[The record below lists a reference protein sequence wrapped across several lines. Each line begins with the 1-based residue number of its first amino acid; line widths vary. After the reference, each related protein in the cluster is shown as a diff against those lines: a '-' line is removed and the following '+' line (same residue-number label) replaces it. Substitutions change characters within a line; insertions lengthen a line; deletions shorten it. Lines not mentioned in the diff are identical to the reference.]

1 MRHFYVYI
9 LSSKSRVLYTG
20 ITDDIYRRT
29 WEHKNDIN
37 SGFTRDYKVH
47 RLVYYEAFKYV
58 NNAINREKKIK
69 GWLRQKKIALI
80 EAENPTWEDLIAGW
94 FEGKQVLRFAQD
106 DKFVLQDED
115 LKNRVSVVV
124 TGSPLNYSPLN
135 YSPMNYLPM
144 NYKTVQLSFDSGTA
158 TLTLNRPDKRN
169 AISYELIDDLIRALE
184 EVQNSTAR
192 VLILTG
198 AGKAFCSGMDLDNL
212 KALIGRNPEQNLED
226 SRTMVSLFRSLYE
239 FPKPT
244 IAAVNGAAIAG
255 GTGLAFLCDFTL
267 AVPEA
272 KFGYTEVRI
281 GFVPAIVS
289 TFLLRQV
296 GEKIARDLLLTGRI
310 FDAQEAVK
318 IGLVNEI
325 VPSDKLLQRAR
336 ELASQLTENSPLSLF
351 NTKRLLNDHA
361 RAELDS
367 QIEAAVR
374 ENAGIRES
382 ADFREGVE
390 SFLEKRK
397 PKWTGR

>member
-1 MRHFYVYI
+1 M
-9 LSSKSRVLYTG
+9 T
-20 ITDDIYRRT
+20 
-29 WEHKNDIN
+29 
-37 SGFTRDYKVH
+37 
-47 RLVYYEAFKYV
+47 
-58 NNAINREKKIK
+58 
-69 GWLRQKKIALI
+69 
-80 EAENPTWEDLIAGW
+80 
-94 FEGKQVLRFAQD
+94 
-106 DKFVLQDED
+106 
-115 LKNRVSVVV
+115 
-124 TGSPLNYSPLN
+124 
-135 YSPMNYLPM
+135 
-144 NYKTVQLSFDSGTA
+144 YKTVQLAFDSHTA
-158 TLTLNRPDKRN
+158 ILTLDRPDKRN
-169 AISYELIDDLIRALE
+169 AISYELIEDLIRALD
-184 EVQNSTAR
+184 EVNQSQAR

-198 AGKAFCSGMDLDNL
+198 AGRAFCSGMDLDNL
-212 KALIGRNPEQNLED
+212 KSLIGRTPEQNLED

-310 FDAQEAVK
+310 FNASEA
-318 IGLVNEI
+318 IRMGLVNEI
-325 VPSDKLLQRAR
+325 VPPEKLLDRAR
-336 ELASQLTENSPLSLF
+336 ELAAQLAENSPLSLLL
-351 NTKRLLNDHA
+351 TKRLLTEHA
-361 RAELDS
+361 RAEIDA

-382 ADFREGVE
+382 ADFREGIS

-397 PKWTGR
+397 PKWMGR

>member
-1 MRHFYVYI
+1 
-9 LSSKSRVLYTG
+9 
-20 ITDDIYRRT
+20 
-29 WEHKNDIN
+29 
-37 SGFTRDYKVH
+37 
-47 RLVYYEAFKYV
+47 
-58 NNAINREKKIK
+58 
-69 GWLRQKKIALI
+69 
-80 EAENPTWEDLIAGW
+80 
-94 FEGKQVLRFAQD
+94 
-106 DKFVLQDED
+106 
-115 LKNRVSVVV
+115 
-124 TGSPLNYSPLN
+124 
-135 YSPMNYLPM
+135 M
-144 NYKTVQLSFDSGTA
+144 NYKTLQLAFDA
-158 TLTLNRPDKRN
+158 AVAVIILNRPDKRN

-184 EVQNSTAR
+184 EVGNSPAR

-198 AGKAFCSGMDLDNL
+198 AGNAFCSGMDLDNL
-212 KALIGRNPEQNLED
+212 KALIGRTPDQNTED
-226 SRTMVSLFRSLYE
+226 TRTMVSLFRALYE

-255 GTGLAFLCDFTL
+255 GTGLALLCDFTL
-267 AVPEA
+267 AVPDA

-310 FDAQEAVK
+310 FDAAEALRL
-318 IGLVNEI
+318 GLVNEI
-325 VPSDKLLQRAR
+325 VPPEKLLDRAR
-336 ELASQLTENSPLSLF
+336 ELATQLAELSPLSLF
-351 NTKRLLNDHA
+351 YTKRLLTDHA

-382 ADFREGVE
+382 ADFREGIE